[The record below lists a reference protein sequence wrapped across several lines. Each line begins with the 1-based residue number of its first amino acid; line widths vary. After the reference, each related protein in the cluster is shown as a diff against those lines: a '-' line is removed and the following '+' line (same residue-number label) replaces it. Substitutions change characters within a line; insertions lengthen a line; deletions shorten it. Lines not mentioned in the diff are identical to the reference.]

1 MMNGIVKKISLLGIA
16 LITAWSC
23 QAVDYNQHFGR
34 PARAYRVG
42 LGSGEAPSSAD
53 MKGVGVRPGDIV
65 INTDDDALFIMSTT
79 NVYTKIEADG
89 TATIVSMDISDRM
102 DIGGWGYAGEHAPL
116 ADTDETHTMAG
127 FGQFN
132 EVSTVVS
139 AGKVMAA
146 KYSRLLISE
155 SQTNSST
162 FIGTESQLRLRGAN
176 IGEGVHAGLWAYAEQ
191 SGVSTQSDAGTFDA
205 ITATVESEATYVV
218 GATEQISGITLDSSI
233 NAGATIDGSANFSA
247 VYIKSNGKDWFNG
260 IYITGCDNA
269 ILFDGGATID
279 QSAADTLTFTEDK
292 VDVVGDFTAS
302 TIKADNGITSNFT
315 FLSATATTGKMWFSG
330 GVLTNVTL
338 SGE

>member
-1 MMNGIVKKISLLGIA
+1 MMNGIVKKVGLFLA
-16 LITAWSC
+16 TLAVAWSC
-23 QAVDYNQHFGR
+23 QALDYSQHFGR
-34 PARAYRVG
+34 PPRMYRVS
-42 LGSGEAPSSAD
+42 LGVGGAPSAAD
-53 MKGVGVRPGDIV
+53 MKTIYIRPGDMV
-65 INTDDDALFIMSTT
+65 ANTDDDALFIMSTT

-205 ITATVESEATYVV
+205 ITATVESEATYTI

-233 NAGATIDGSANFSA
+233 NTGATINASANFSA
-247 VYIKSNGKDWFNG
+247 VYIKSNGLDWFNG
-260 IYITGCDNA
+260 LYITGCDNA

-279 QSAADTLTFTEDK
+279 QSDTNTLTITEAN
-292 VDVVGDFTAS
+292 VAVVGDFAAS
-302 TIKADNGITSNFT
+302 TIAADNGYTGIITNGP
-315 FLSATATTGKMWFSG
+315 TGY
-330 GVLTNVTL
+330 TNVTTFVNGICT
-338 SGE
+338 SNVFNP